1 MNSSHRC
8 NNTCKLWC
16 CLQDSKKRWVEYL
29 KKSCVP
35 EICPSSLESIAPST
49 TLRLNVHYLWASS
62 MSHLVAV
69 LLRPLF
75 PKAYDVYV
83 LFPKVDVFHLCILI
97 EQTKT
102 PKISIGRQ
110 MIIIP
115 YQLQCRIL
123 VMQEE
128 IKKVCHVIHPSQARG
143 AASENICLRK

>member
-1 MNSSHRC
+1 M
-8 NNTCKLWC
+8 
-16 CLQDSKKRWVEYL
+16 

-49 TLRLNVHYLWASS
+49 TLRLNAHYLWASS

-102 PKISIGRQ
+102 QKISIGRQ
-110 MIIIP
+110 MTIIP

-128 IKKVCHVIHPSQARG
+128 IKKCVMLFILVKQGEQPLKTYA
-143 AASENICLRK
+143 